1 MNNQTVIY
9 PARIV
14 RTMDPSRPVATA
26 FAVRDGLIRA
36 VGTVE
41 ELGVYPNTVIDERYA
56 DTVIVPGFV
65 EAHAHAG
72 SGGMWD
78 GQVYVG
84 YFDRTDP
91 DGNLWPGCTST
102 GAILE
107 RLREAEAALADP
119 LEPLRAWGM
128 DNIYFPESSILVRE
142 LDTVS
147 ATRPIQVNHANG
159 HVAVVNS
166 AVLRMA
172 GIDAATATEGVE
184 KYADGTPNGELR
196 EFAAMGLVHELFGG
210 GLLSLSPRTLSN
222 FAQDAVNQG
231 VTTITDLGSMGLL
244 TEEGRATYADTVD
257 EDFPVRLNVFQFGM
271 GLGTGSLPE
280 ATAEA
285 LAAVKQLGHSKL
297 RFGNVK
303 LMLDGSIQGFTARLL
318 APGYLGDQPN
328 GIWNTTPEEFEAAF
342 TAFHRAGAADPRAL
356 QRRPGQRALPGHSR
370 IGAHQVPAAGPPAHH
385 DPLPAHHPGA
395 VPPRRR
401 AGRLRQHLLQ
411 PPLVLGRPARRQDP
425 GLGPRLA
432 DGRDPLRAQRRGA
445 DLAALRHP
453 GHRAQ
458 PAENDEARHH
468 PADPLG
474 TDPGRTRTPHGGRS
488 APRGHPGRGLHAED
502 GRRGRLPRSRKA
514 GGCGDSGPRPLRN
527 GAGGD
532 RRDPRAGHHARRPPP
547 RRQARRPGIGG
558 LMPVPLTIVG
568 GYLGAGKTTLINDLL
583 AQTGQRIAVVV
594 NDFGEVNIDAKLIRS
609 ADGDTIELV
618 NGCICCS
625 LSDGLGE
632 LLPRLARR
640 DDLDAVVVE
649 VSGVGEPGKLASWMG
664 YPGFSAGGVLV
675 CADAGALGR
684 LAGDRYVGDTVT
696 AQLKVADLVLLTKG
710 DAASPAQSAAAR
722 QVLEETNPGVAVLP
736 TRRGPGRWEEINVAL
751 AGVLESRRGIGGGGS
766 RSHRGGA
773 RIRSCPRPR
782 RCTAAPGCTA
792 AHRSTARG
800 W

>member
-1 MNNQTVIY
+1 MNNRTVIY

-41 ELGVYPNTVIDERYA
+41 ELSVYPHAVIDERYA
-56 DTVIVPGFV
+56 EAVIVPGFV

-91 DGNLWPGCTST
+91 DGNHWPGCTST

-107 RLREAEAALADP
+107 RLREAESALEDP

-147 ATRPIQVNHANG
+147 GARPIQVNHANG

-172 GIDAATATEGVE
+172 GIDASTVTKGVE

-210 GLLSLSPRTLSN
+210 GLLSLSPRTLRN

-244 TEEGRATYADTVD
+244 TEEGRATYTDTVD

-280 ATAEA
+280 ATAQA

-342 TAFHRAGAADPRAL
+342 AAFHRAGLLIHVHCNGDQASDLFLDTLESVLTKYPRPDH
-356 QRRPGQRALPGHSR
+356 RHTMTHSQLTTQ
-370 IGAHQVPAAGPPAHH
+370 AQY
-385 DPLPAHHPGA
+385 
-395 VPPRRR
+395 RR
-401 AGRLRQHLLQ
+401 A
-411 PPLVLGRPARRQDP
+411 
-425 GLGPRLA
+425 
-432 DGRDPLRAQRRGA
+432 
-445 DLAALRHP
+445 AALGACANIFSNHLWYWGDQHADRIL
-453 GHRAQ
+453 GWDRASRMN
-458 PAENDEARHH
+458 A
-468 PADPLG
+468 
-474 TDPGRTRTPHGGRS
+474 TRS
-488 APRGHPGRGLHAED
+488 ALNAGVPISLHCDTPVTELSPLKTMKHAITRLTPSGR
-502 GRRGRLPRSRKA
+502 
-514 GGCGDSGPRPLRN
+514 
-527 GAGGD
+527 
-532 RRDPRAGHHARRPPP
+532 
-547 RRQARRPGIGG
+547 I
-558 LMPVPLTIVG
+558 
-568 GYLGAGKTTLINDLL
+568 
-583 AQTGQRIAVVV
+583 
-594 NDFGEVNIDAKLIRS
+594 
-609 ADGDTIELV
+609 
-618 NGCICCS
+618 
-625 LSDGLGE
+625 LGE
-632 LLPRLARR
+632 LERLDVEEALHAVTLGAAYMLKMDGEVGSIEAGKRA
-640 DDLDAVVVE
+640 DVAILDQDPYETAPEEIGTIRVLGTMLGGRHQNAK
-649 VSGVGEPGKLASWMG
+649 SGALAS
-664 YPGFSAGGVLV
+664 
-675 CADAGALGR
+675 AD
-684 LAGDRYVGDTVT
+684 
-696 AQLKVADLVLLTKG
+696 
-710 DAASPAQSAAAR
+710 
-722 QVLEETNPGVAVLP
+722 
-736 TRRGPGRWEEINVAL
+736 
-751 AGVLESRRGIGGGGS
+751 
-766 RSHRGGA
+766 
-773 RIRSCPRPR
+773 
-782 RCTAAPGCTA
+782 
-792 AHRSTARG
+792 
-800 W
+800 